1 MANYVAIDLQQVKDV
16 KDIIN
21 RDILETA
28 CGINEQVFSVLGINT
43 LTGIENKDS
52 IYVFN
57 GNENIAAPK
66 TPGDTLE
73 STLGDMLERV
83 LEVKPVW
90 SRVPDS
96 LDNYREKEP
105 ISILKLSE
113 NGVTA
118 EHTRFQLLQAGRLTS
133 GQVRKNLFLGV
144 RNTTDKGELSL
155 FDGFYK
161 KIADMKAGTNELD
174 KDKDGNPLIS
184 EDNGNLIPTAPLL
197 AAATAEATYDEILEF
212 YQSLDPLFTGGED
225 NIIFYVCPAMRLKII
240 QGYLEKYTGLQA
252 LEVNKQ
258 SYRFVDMPNVEFR
271 AHAALGYGD
280 QIIATVPGN
289 LDYGTDMTTN
299 GDPSNANVNIM
310 QDQNDAHNIIIQIDL
325 AAGTRIRDV
334 HRTKF
339 ATNDKVNYANKA
351 EYDKAASDVE
361 P

>member
-1 MANYVAIDLQQVKDV
+1 MANYIAIDLQQVKDV

-28 CGINEQVFSVLGINT
+28 CGINEKVFSLLGINFR
-43 LTGIENKDS
+43 TGIENKDS

-66 TPGDTLE
+66 TPGDVLA

-90 SRVPDS
+90 SRVPDN

-105 ISILKLSE
+105 ISILGLSE

-118 EHTRFQLLQAGRLTS
+118 EHTRFQLLQAARLTS

-144 RNTTDKGELSL
+144 RDTTATGAARELAL

-161 KIADMKAGTNELD
+161 KIADMKAGTGDLD
-174 KDKDGNPLIS
+174 KDKNGNPLIS
-184 EDNGNLIPTAPLL
+184 AANGNLIATSPIL
-197 AAATAEATYDEILEF
+197 AAATAEAAYDEIVEF
-212 YQSLDPLFTGGED
+212 YQALDPIFASGEED
-225 NIIFYVCPAMRLKII
+225 IIFYVCPAMRLKII

-252 LEVNKQ
+252 LEVNQ
-258 SYRFVDMPNVEFR
+258 PSYRFVDMPNVEFR

-310 QDQNDAHNIIIQIDL
+310 QDQNDAHTIIIQIDL
-325 AAGTRIRDV
+325 AAGTRIREV
-334 HRTKF
+334 HSSKF
-339 ATNDKVNYANKA
+339 ATNDKINYANKA
-351 EYDKAASDVE
+351 AYDVAN